1 MVKNPLA
8 NAGDRCKRSEFN
20 PWVRKI
26 SWRRAWQS
34 TPVFLPAELHGQRS
48 LVGYSP
54 WGCRQLDTTEQLTHT
69 SDTTTSF
76 IFSNN
81 TMEVKEEKKDTI
93 HQKGKGKRIYSK
105 FIPRHI
111 VHSHRP
117 GFLRIQ
123 NPRTGSLGLNLGL
136 SLIRSLKT
144 CLWFRI

>member
-1 MVKNPLA
+1 MIVPIVHRFLVMK
-8 NAGDRCKRSEFN
+8 
-20 PWVRKI
+20 
-26 SWRRAWQS
+26 

-81 TMEVKEEKKDTI
+81 TMEVKEEKKDKI

-111 VHSHRP
+111 VYSHRP